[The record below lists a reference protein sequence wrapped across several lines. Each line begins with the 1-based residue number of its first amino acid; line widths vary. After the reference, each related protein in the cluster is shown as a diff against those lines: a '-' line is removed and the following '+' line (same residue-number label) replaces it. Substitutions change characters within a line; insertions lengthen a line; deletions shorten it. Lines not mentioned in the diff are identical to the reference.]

1 MILADENIHYSLIK
15 ELRRLGSIV
24 FAIIDTE
31 LRGISDIELIELANK
46 RSMIIMTRDR
56 DFLKKAI
63 RRKVKTGLIYIAIAI
78 TKDNYREIAGLI
90 SRHLN
95 RARNNLMIVYR
106 DYVEI
111 ISLK

>member
-1 MILADENIHYSLIK
+1 MY
-15 ELRRLGSIV
+15 
-24 FAIIDTE
+24 
-31 LRGISDIELIELANK
+31 
-46 RSMIIMTRDR
+46 
-56 DFLKKAI
+56 
-63 RRKVKTGLIYIAIAI
+63 IAI
-78 TKDNYREIAGLI
+78 TKDNCREIADLI